1 MRRNTQMEIR
11 PISGALGAEIL
22 GVDLAAGVDE
32 GTFDRIRATFR
43 EHGVIVIRD
52 QHLTPE
58 QHLAAARRFGK
69 INVNRF
75 FTPVDGHP
83 EIAEVRKEPDQKR
96 NIGSK
101 WHTDHS
107 YDDVPAL
114 GSMIYALEVPP
125 AGGDTLFANMSLAY
139 ETLSDAMKAMLS
151 RLEAV
156 HSSRHVFGPG
166 YKANP
171 DVSDRFRNAEQAVQD
186 AVHPVVIRHPDTGLK
201 VLYVN
206 PTFTVRFQRLD
217 RGGVQAVARL
227 PLRARRQARVL
238 LPRAMAGRL
247 PRPMGQPCDVA
258 HGAQRLPRPS
268 PPDAPGDD
276 RRDGAIRLREFC
288 VPTRNSPGPRLWT
301 RATCGVN
308 TPDSPGVSPRR
319 RRSSSAAAS
328 GCS

>member
-52 QHLTPE
+52 QNLTPE

-83 EIAEVRKEPDQKR
+83 EIAEVRKEPDQNR

-139 ETLSDAMKAMLS
+139 ETLSDGMKTLLS
-151 RLEAV
+151 TLEAV

-171 DVSDRFRNAEQAVQD
+171 DVSDRFRNAEEAVQD

-206 PTFTVRFQRLD
+206 PTFTVRFNDWTEEESKPLLD
-217 RGGVQAVARL
+217 YLYAHAAKPEFSCRVQW
-227 PLRARRQARVL
+227 
-238 LPRAMAGRL
+238 
-247 PRPMGQPCDVA
+247 
-258 HGAQRLPRPS
+258 
-268 PPDAPGDD
+268 
-276 RRDGAIRLREFC
+276 REG
-288 VPTRNSPGPRLWT
+288 SLGLWDN
-301 RATCGVN
+301 RATWHMALN
-308 TPDSPGVSPRR
+308 DYPGHRR
-319 RRSSSAAAS
+319 LMHRVTIEGTALSA
-328 GCS
+328 

>member
-52 QHLTPE
+52 QNLTPE

-75 FTPVDGHP
+75 FTPVDGQP
-83 EIAEVRKEPDQKR
+83 EVAEVRKEPDQKR

-114 GSMIYALEVPP
+114 GSMIYALEVPT

-139 ETLSDAMKAMLS
+139 ETLSDGMKTLLS
-151 RLEAV
+151 TLEAV

-206 PTFTVRFQRLD
+206 PTFTVRFNDWTEEESKPLLD
-217 RGGVQAVARL
+217 YLYAHAAKPEFSCRVQW
-227 PLRARRQARVL
+227 
-238 LPRAMAGRL
+238 
-247 PRPMGQPCDVA
+247 
-258 HGAQRLPRPS
+258 
-268 PPDAPGDD
+268 
-276 RRDGAIRLREFC
+276 REG
-288 VPTRNSPGPRLWT
+288 SLGLWDN
-301 RATCGVN
+301 RATWHMALN
-308 TPDSPGVSPRR
+308 DYPGHRR
-319 RRSSSAAAS
+319 LMHRVTIEGTALSA
-328 GCS
+328 

>member
-1 MRRNTQMEIR
+1 MRNTQMEIR
-11 PISGALGAEIL
+11 PISGALGADL
-22 GVDLAAGVDE
+22 FGVDLAAGVNDE
-32 GTFDRIRATFR
+32 TFDQIRGAFLD
-43 EHGVIVIRD
+43 HGVIVVRD
-52 QHLTPE
+52 QNLTPE

-83 EIAEVRKEPDQKR
+83 EVAEVRKEPDQKR

-139 ETLSDAMKAMLS
+139 ETLSDGMKTLLS
-151 RLEAV
+151 TLEAV

-206 PTFTVRFQRLD
+206 PTFTVRFNDWTEEESKPLLD
-217 RGGVQAVARL
+217 YLYAHAAKPEFSCRVQW
-227 PLRARRQARVL
+227 
-238 LPRAMAGRL
+238 
-247 PRPMGQPCDVA
+247 
-258 HGAQRLPRPS
+258 
-268 PPDAPGDD
+268 
-276 RRDGAIRLREFC
+276 REG
-288 VPTRNSPGPRLWT
+288 SLGLWDN
-301 RATCGVN
+301 RATWHMALN
-308 TPDSPGVSPRR
+308 DYPGHRR
-319 RRSSSAAAS
+319 LMHRVTIEGTALSA
-328 GCS
+328 

>member
-1 MRRNTQMEIR
+1 MRNTQMEIR
-11 PISGALGAEIL
+11 PISGALGAEIF
-22 GVDLAAGVDE
+22 GVDLAAGVNDE
-32 GTFDRIRATFR
+32 TFDQIRGAFLD
-43 EHGVIVIRD
+43 HGVIVVRD
-52 QHLTPE
+52 QNLTPE

-83 EIAEVRKEPDQKR
+83 EVAEVRKEPDQKR

-139 ETLSDAMKAMLS
+139 ETLSDGMKTLLS
-151 RLEAV
+151 TLEAV

-206 PTFTVRFQRLD
+206 PTFTVRFNDWTEEESKPLLD
-217 RGGVQAVARL
+217 YLYAHAAKPEFSCRVQW
-227 PLRARRQARVL
+227 
-238 LPRAMAGRL
+238 
-247 PRPMGQPCDVA
+247 
-258 HGAQRLPRPS
+258 
-268 PPDAPGDD
+268 
-276 RRDGAIRLREFC
+276 REG
-288 VPTRNSPGPRLWT
+288 SLGLWDN
-301 RATCGVN
+301 RATWHMALN
-308 TPDSPGVSPRR
+308 DYPGHRR
-319 RRSSSAAAS
+319 LMHRVTIEGTALSA
-328 GCS
+328 

>member
-1 MRRNTQMEIR
+1 MRNTQMEIR
-11 PISGALGAEIL
+11 PISGALGAEIF
-22 GVDLAAGVDE
+22 GVDLAAGVNDE
-32 GTFDRIRATFR
+32 TFDRIRGAFLDHR
-43 EHGVIVIRD
+43 VIVVRD
-52 QHLTPE
+52 QNLTPE

-83 EIAEVRKEPDQKR
+83 EVAEVRKEPDQKR

-139 ETLSDAMKAMLS
+139 ETLSDGMKTLLS
-151 RLEAV
+151 TLEAV

-171 DVSDRFRNAEQAVQD
+171 DVSHRFRNAEQAVQD

-206 PTFTVRFQRLD
+206 PTFTVRFNDWTEEESKPLLD
-217 RGGVQAVARL
+217 YLYAHAAKPEFSCRVQW
-227 PLRARRQARVL
+227 
-238 LPRAMAGRL
+238 
-247 PRPMGQPCDVA
+247 
-258 HGAQRLPRPS
+258 
-268 PPDAPGDD
+268 
-276 RRDGAIRLREFC
+276 REG
-288 VPTRNSPGPRLWT
+288 SLGLWDN
-301 RATCGVN
+301 RATWHMALN
-308 TPDSPGVSPRR
+308 DYPGHRR
-319 RRSSSAAAS
+319 LMHRVTIEGTALSA
-328 GCS
+328 